1 MSVRGRAFSLKIG
14 GGRGGFFSNYQCRC
28 SKKQSTVAINSPHNV
43 KENWNFVFHS
53 KNLLFC
59 SYSRRNLTEKIT
71 LDFFFLIFFFTFVD
85 HYLPTYIFGQPSKKY
100 LITRKKKITPPLF
113 WPKLLRVLP
122 MLNVKFLI
130 SNDTG
135 VEYVHLKGNNRSL
148 VSTFPTEV
156 ETL

>member
-14 GGRGGFFSNYQCRC
+14 GGGFFSNYQCRC

-71 LDFFFLIFFFTFVD
+71 LDFFFLIFFFTSVD

-100 LITRKKKITPPLF
+100 LITRKKKSPPLWYCTAQNWVR
-113 WPKLLRVLP
+113 WPNFCEKKIGWDFFIFNKSRV
-122 MLNVKFLI
+122 KIGFI
-130 SNDTG
+130 CF
-135 VEYVHLKGNNRSL
+135 R
-148 VSTFPTEV
+148 
-156 ETL
+156 

>member
-14 GGRGGFFSNYQCRC
+14 GGGFFSNYQCRC

-71 LDFFFLIFFFTFVD
+71 LDFFFWFFFSHLSITT
-85 HYLPTYIFGQPSKKY
+85 YLPIFLDNLPKSILLPEKKNHPPFGIALHKIEYDGQ
-100 LITRKKKITPPLF
+100 IFAKKKSVEIFLFSIIIPPC
-113 WPKLLRVLP
+113 
-122 MLNVKFLI
+122 
-130 SNDTG
+130 
-135 VEYVHLKGNNRSL
+135 
-148 VSTFPTEV
+148 
-156 ETL
+156 